1 MQIEIDGP
9 TWSFGAACTLFPGAG
24 VPIPVEDVG
33 LQSDPGRQ
41 EVDMATSSPTSAA
54 FRRPIRV
61 VPLRVDDSLIAP
73 APGAPPSPTPSLTY
87 RGGPLLTAVQI
98 FTFFWGTPWQAQ
110 PQAGLAQQI
119 NQFFDFVVTSP
130 LLDQMAEYSVPG
142 KAIDH
147 GAHIG
152 TATLA
157 APAPGPSVLDSAIQQ
172 LIQQEISTNS
182 AVPQPTPNSL
192 YFVFLPPGVSVS
204 LDGGSSCTTFCGY
217 HNDING
223 QIFYAVLPYPDCA
236 GCSGAL
242 TVLDAMTVDHFAR
255 AVRSDHGPDPRPG
268 LVRRQQRRDR
278 RHLCLADEKAR
289 RLQRPAGMVE
299 PSA

>member
-1 MQIEIDGP
+1 
-9 TWSFGAACTLFPGAG
+9 
-24 VPIPVEDVG
+24 
-33 LQSDPGRQ
+33 
-41 EVDMATSSPTSAA
+41 MATSPPTSAA
-54 FRRPIRV
+54 FRSPHDPIRV
-61 VPLRVDDSLIAP
+61 VPLRVDDTLVAP
-73 APGAPPSPTPSLTY
+73 APGAPPSPAPSLTY

-98 FTFFWGTPWQAQ
+98 FTFFWGAPWQVQ

-130 LLDQMAEYSVPG
+130 LLDQMAEYSMPG
-142 KAIDH
+142 NAVGH

-157 APAPGPSVLDSAIQQ
+157 APAPGPSVADSAIQQ

-192 YFVFLPPGVSVS
+192 YFLFLPPGVSVS

-223 QIFYAVLPYPDCA
+223 QIFYAVMPYPDCT

-242 TVLDAMTVDHFAR
+242 TVLDAMTSTSSHELCEAIT
-255 AVRSDHGPDPRPG
+255 DPIPG
-268 LVRRQQRRDR
+268 QGWYDDNNGEIGDICAWQTKQLGAYTVQLEWSNQ
-278 RHLCLADEKAR
+278 
-289 RLQRPAGMVE
+289 AG
-299 PSA
+299 SCI